1 MPTLIILG
9 YDPKVAAGVNAI
21 AVCPPS
27 FSAFLPHI
35 FTMKI
40 NIYTVSVIVVSGSV
54 ASYIGARIMP
64 NTFQV
69 KG

>member
-9 YDPKVAAGVNAI
+9 YDPKVAANAI